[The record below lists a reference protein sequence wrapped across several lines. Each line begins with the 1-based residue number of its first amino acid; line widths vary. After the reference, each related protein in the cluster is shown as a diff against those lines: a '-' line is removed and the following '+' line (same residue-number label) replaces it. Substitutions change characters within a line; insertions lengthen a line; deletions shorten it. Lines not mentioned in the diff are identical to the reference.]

1 MSFKMAAI
9 LSVALVGGMF
19 AISSATE
26 HLALWYVAHRVE
38 TIPAWQR
45 LFFGIG
51 AFCASFRVLLAL
63 PTVALLSTVAILS
76 NQTHRRS

>member
-19 AISSATE
+19 AISIATE
-26 HLALWYVAHRVE
+26 HLALWYVAHGVD
-38 TIPAWQR
+38 TIPAYQR
-45 LFFGIG
+45 LLFAIG

-63 PTVALLSTVAILS
+63 PTVAILFTIAIFR
-76 NQTHRRS
+76 NQTHRRN